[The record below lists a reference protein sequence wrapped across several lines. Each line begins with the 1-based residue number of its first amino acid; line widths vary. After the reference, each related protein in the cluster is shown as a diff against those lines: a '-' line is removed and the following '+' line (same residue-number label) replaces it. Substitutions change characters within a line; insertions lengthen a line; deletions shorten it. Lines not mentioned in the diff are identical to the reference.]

1 MFGYAVSQSSL
12 EGSLLSQVLPSSRE
26 GGREGHGGEC
36 LCVFGAYLT
45 IIDVIAVPSGGVGV
59 IFVQLLVY
67 MFDAYLLATEY
78 ECMFAIVT
86 YIGSVG

>member
-1 MFGYAVSQSSL
+1 M
-12 EGSLLSQVLPSSRE
+12 
-26 GGREGHGGEC
+26 
-36 LCVFGAYLT
+36 CVFGAYLT
-45 IIDVIAVPSGGVGV
+45 IIDVIAVKSGVGV

-86 YIGSVG
+86 YIGFMG

>member
-1 MFGYAVSQSSL
+1 M
-12 EGSLLSQVLPSSRE
+12 
-26 GGREGHGGEC
+26 
-36 LCVFGAYLT
+36 CVFCAYLT